1 MTESDTY
8 AKRRVKRVTKRSQ
21 ASVVRARR
29 AAGNRVALDISNHDS
44 HTRDWTPSDGLR
56 HKQPYARL
64 LFRRLPVRER
74 KRGVWSDRSR
84 GYGPRVE
91 HGSPRVFYSDS
102 GRLGGKRQWLR
113 CSRPRRSGL
122 NPGRI

>member
-1 MTESDTY
+1 MTESDPY

-74 KRGVWSDRSR
+74 ILGVWSDRSR
-84 GYGPRVE
+84 GYGPSVE
-91 HGSPRVFYSDS
+91 LGLHLVFS
-102 GRLGGKRQWLR
+102 GDLG
-113 CSRPRRSGL
+113 
-122 NPGRI
+122 